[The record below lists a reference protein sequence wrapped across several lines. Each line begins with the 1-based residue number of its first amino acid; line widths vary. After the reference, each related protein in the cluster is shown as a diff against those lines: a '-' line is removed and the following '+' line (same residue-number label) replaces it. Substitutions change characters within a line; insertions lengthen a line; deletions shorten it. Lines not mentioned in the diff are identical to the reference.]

1 MATKRGPKGITPD
14 QYATALRETF
24 GNVSMAA
31 RKLGVDRMSVVN
43 AMGRHASVKQAHDEA
58 AEQITD
64 IAEGHLIAGVRRG
77 EWKQVQY
84 WLEAKARHKGYGRVY
99 ELHNT
104 HSAPDGGPVQISVFN
119 HSAVAAALTAGSAE
133 DPEDGRDD

>member
-1 MATKRGPKGITPD
+1 MTSKRGPKGITPE
-14 QYATALRETF
+14 QYAQALRETF

-31 RKLGVDRMSVVN
+31 RKIGVERQAVQYAIDK
-43 AMGRHASVKQAHDEA
+43 HASVKLAHDEA

-104 HSAPDGGPVQISVFN
+104 HSSPDGGPVKLTVFN
-119 HSAVAAALTAGSAE
+119 HSAVAAALTARSAA
-133 DPEDGRDD
+133 DPEHERDD